1 MAVNTDKKPQ
11 QTSGPAPTRG
21 RWRLLR
27 FTLKW
32 GLTLAI
38 WGAVSVAVVIGY
50 FAYDLPSVE
59 NAAKVQ
65 SRPSVTILAADG
77 SEIAHIGDVSGVAV
91 QVREL
96 PYFVSQAVI
105 ATEDRRFYEHF
116 GVDLIGIARAIW
128 VNARA
133 GRIRQG
139 GSTISQ
145 QAAKNLFL
153 TPERTIRRK
162 VREIILALWLE
173 HNFSKD
179 QILTVYLNRVYFG
192 AGAYGIDAAAR
203 RYFGVP
209 ATRLNLHQAAVIA
222 GLLKAPSRL
231 NPLVNPG
238 GAKKRALTVIQN
250 MRAAGYLTAGTSR
263 LETARPLR
271 FVKARAR
278 QKIGRH
284 FTDWITEQ
292 LPDLVGSGVR
302 DLVVRT
308 TLDRRLQAMAEA
320 QLGTHLAR
328 IGKAANIGNGALVIL
343 DGSGAVRAMAGSRD
357 YAKSQFNRAVQAL
370 RQPGSVFKPVVYLAG
385 LRAGITPETRMLDAP
400 IDIDGWK
407 PRNYDGRFRGFI
419 TAAEG
424 LAKSVNIIAVKI
436 AEKAGRGAVIEAAR
450 DLGLSTD
457 LPAHASLALGA
468 AEASLLE
475 MTAAYAVFAN
485 GGTGVWAHG
494 ITEIRTKGG
503 DVVYRRA
510 GGGPGRVVS
519 PENAAAMSRMLA
531 GVIKSGTG
539 KAAAIGRPAAGKT
552 GTSQDFR
559 DAWFIG
565 YTADLIT
572 GIWMGND
579 NGKPMKRVTGGGA
592 PARLWSKVMSL
603 AHAGQPPRPLAG
615 AGASQSSAWRRV
627 LKNLSGG
634 G

>member
-1 MAVNTDKKPQ
+1 MADNTDKNPQ
-11 QTSGPAPTRG
+11 QAAAPG
-21 RWRLLR
+21 GWRWLR

-38 WGAVSVAVVIGY
+38 WGALFAALSVGY

-59 NAAKVQ
+59 GAAKVQ

-77 SEIAHIGDVSGVAV
+77 TEIAQTGDVSGAAV
-91 QVREL
+91 QVRDL
-96 PYFVSQAVI
+96 PFFVPQAVI

-173 HNFSKD
+173 HNFTKD

-231 NPLVNPG
+231 NPLVNPAA
-238 GAKKRALTVIQN
+238 AKRRAKTVISN
-250 MRAAGYLTAGTSR
+250 MLAAGYLTQGTSR

-271 FVKARAR
+271 FAQARAR

-292 LPDLVGSGVR
+292 LPDLVGAGARKVI
-302 DLVVRT
+302 VRT
-308 TLDRRLQAMAEA
+308 TLDPRLQALAEG
-320 QLGTHLAR
+320 QLKRYLAR
-328 IGKAANIGNGALVIL
+328 IGKASNIGNGALVML
-343 DGSGAVRAMAGSRD
+343 GRDGAVRAMAGSRD
-357 YAKSQFNRAVQAL
+357 YAKSQFNRAVQAM

-385 LRAGITPETRMLDAP
+385 LRAGIRPETRLNDAP

-424 LAKSVNIIAVKI
+424 MAKSVNIIAVKI
-436 AEKAGRGAVIEAAR
+436 AEKAGRNRVIEAAR

-468 AEASLLE
+468 AEVSLLE

-494 ITEIRTKGG
+494 ITEIRGQGG
-503 DVVYRRA
+503 AVIYRRA

-519 PENAAAMSRMLA
+519 ADNAAAMSRMLA

-539 KAAAIGRPAAGKT
+539 KAAAIDRPAAGKT

-565 YTADLIT
+565 YSADLIT

-579 NGKPMKRVTGGGA
+579 NAKPMRQVTGGGA
-592 PARLWSKVMSL
+592 PARLWSKVMSK
-603 AHAGQPPRPLAG
+603 AHAGRPPRPLAG
-615 AGASQSSAWRRV
+615 LDDQESSAWRRV
-627 LKNLSGG
+627 LQNLDGG

>member
-1 MAVNTDKKPQ
+1 MAANIHNKASQMPTP
-11 QTSGPAPTRG
+11 GPTPG

-38 WGAVSVAVVIGY
+38 WGAVAGAVVIGY

-59 NAAKVQ
+59 NAAKVK
-65 SRPSVTILAADG
+65 SRPAVTILAADG
-77 SEIAHIGDVSGVAV
+77 SEITRTGDVSGVAV
-91 QVREL
+91 QVRDL
-96 PYFVSQAVI
+96 PFYVSQAVI

-116 GVDLIGIARAIW
+116 GVDLIGIARALL

-222 GLLKAPSRL
+222 GLLTAPSRL
-231 NPLVNPG
+231 NPLVNPDA
-238 GAKKRALTVIQN
+238 AKKRAQTVIAN
-250 MRAAGYLTAGTSR
+250 MLAAGYLTGATWRRQS
-263 LETARPLR
+263 ARPLR
-271 FVKARAR
+271 FVKSRAR
-278 QKIGRH
+278 QKTGRH

-292 LPDLVGSGVR
+292 LPDLVGAGVR
-302 DLVVRT
+302 DVIVRT
-308 TLDRRLQAMAEA
+308 TLDPRLQAIAEQ
-320 QLGTHLAR
+320 QLRKHLAR
-328 IGKAANIGNGALVIL
+328 TGKAANIGNGALVML
-343 DGSGAVRAMAGSRD
+343 GPNGAVRAMAGSRD
-357 YAKSQFNRAVQAL
+357 YGKSQFNRAVQAL

-385 LRAGITPETRMLDAP
+385 LRAGITPDTRLIDAP
-400 IDIDGWK
+400 IDINGWK
-407 PRNYDGRFRGFI
+407 PRNYDNEFRGSI

-424 LAKSVNIIAVKI
+424 LAKSVNIIAVRI
-436 AEKAGRGAVIEAAR
+436 AEKAGRGRVIEAAR

-468 AEASLLE
+468 AEATLLE

-503 DVVYRRA
+503 DLIYRRA
-510 GGGPGRVVS
+510 GSGPGRVVS
-519 PENAAAMSRMLA
+519 KENAAAMSRMLA
-531 GVIKSGTG
+531 GVIRTGTG
-539 KAAAIGRPAAGKT
+539 KAAAIDRPAAGKT

-565 YTADLIT
+565 YSAELIT

-579 NGKPMKRVTGGGA
+579 NGKPMQRVTGGGA

-603 AHAGQPPRPLAG
+603 AHAGRPPRPLVG
-615 AGASQSSAWRRV
+615 LVVGF
-627 LKNLSGG
+627 
-634 G
+634 